1 MKNYNNKS
9 ILNIDNAIFQSLAP
23 KGSFLQH
30 CLICSKWDDENEKSS
45 SLAHY
50 NLRLA
55 ISKLLQLIKADEEE
69 HQALIHLLV
78 RKPETI
84 TITDLIQGYKSVEL
98 ALINSFPLSRAK
110 SYSTAVRN
118 FFNSF
123 SAPIES
129 GFNASELAY
138 ETLLSTTVD
147 FKKNPNIDLFTVYVR
162 NQTKF
167 AVIDPDTFPNL
178 FVNDSVL
185 HNLLVNLE
193 NASKEA
199 PFEYSVIAGLKK
211 LIREIDQWPEY
222 SEIKIL
228 LNSPLN
234 LLTPNKIN
242 DALIDFEKCLHK
254 ALPNRKLNQL
264 STLFRQKL
272 FDHGLTAPELNK
284 AKDLF
289 KTNFNSSG
297 QLKFKPR
304 FIIQCKNVE
313 HIVDSFQLPLVL
325 PLESVGENCFNQ
337 FEKISETSVADTDSV
352 TDLIE
357 ILLLLQQGGYSDAR
371 LLLAKKPE
379 DLITYN
385 VSKGLIDLELLITK
399 HFPDKKQEKLR
410 LIRDFLNLCDIPTQS
425 GKLLNDFEI
434 DSTINVKE
442 KVKTMAFQ
450 GYSKVNGKKSDVTV
464 EFNLTKLTPLLKLNS
479 VLVTAL
485 NNLQTYTKTTPMP
498 AISLSDIERTL
509 GYVVDTSLESAQVRH
524 ILISP
529 LSDLEQRDFRLGFAQ
544 LEDIIDEQDIQLKAP
559 RSQSLRT
566 FLSNHAG
573 KINGQIDIKNCGFK
587 SRFSASDEMNAQKLI
602 EPVDENGDALPSPI
616 LNQQQSLS
624 ELRKSVQAYFEK
636 PINQILN
643 ACKKEVECYKQL
655 VSTFNTYTEKDENG
669 VHIKDTPEEVTVLV
683 KDNQVDE
690 GRLILKSQASS
701 IRKEFTNEVVIGAY
715 LRHQLS
721 IGISGSIYCSQKS
734 ELIPT
739 YVKHWFPNSSTG
751 MRDFFWSGI
760 FLPKN
765 VLLVCFI
772 RLVIRTTWNK
782 DVIAT
787 LTRANLPE
795 QMPEGSFVLAGF
807 KEKVGKETTPVT
819 IEPHEREIREVISF
833 LIQHHDN
840 MIRMDF
846 QPDSIWDTPGSTKLN
861 FLSAAIIDRLR
872 DHYTLPYFRM
882 ELLAKHQMNLRKGID
897 GSLVNSQRER
907 NHASSRVTS
916 AYLTHP
922 IAVIEYEA
930 NNADFQRKFETTVQF
945 RHKETSIEKYGLD
958 RNNIDEDLIVA
969 PADHKEELPDWFI
982 LADGSSCTDI
992 FAAVDKSKQDSIC
1005 KGRKCHSGEG
1015 CEFNRVE
1022 LGVDEF
1028 VRTLRH
1034 QAYYIARGEVL
1045 LAKHGREYFDEYIAP
1060 DMRFTF
1066 GLVKYVELS
1075 NPLMFKDA
1083 KGRLENEQ

>member
-1 MKNYNNKS
+1 MKNYKNKS
-9 ILNIDNAIFQSLAP
+9 ILNIDNTIFQSLAP
-23 KGSFLQH
+23 KGSFLQL
-30 CLICSKWDDENEKSS
+30 CLINSKWDDECVNTS

-55 ISKLLQLIKADEEE
+55 ISKLLHLINADEED
-69 HQALIHLLV
+69 HQASIHLLV
-78 RKPETI
+78 SKPETI
-84 TITDLIQGYKSVEL
+84 TIKDLIQGYKSIEL
-98 ALINSFPLSRAK
+98 ALVSNFPLSRAK
-110 SYSTAVRN
+110 SYSTSVRN

-123 SAPIES
+123 STQIEN

-138 ETLLSTTVD
+138 ETLLSTNVD
-147 FKKNPNIDLFTVYVR
+147 FKKNPNIDLFTIDV
-162 NQTKF
+162 NNKIKF
-167 AVIDPDTFPNL
+167 TVIDPDTFSNL
-178 FVNDSVL
+178 FIKDSVL
-185 HNLLVNLE
+185 HNLLINLE
-193 NASKEA
+193 NASREQ
-199 PFEYSVIAGLKK
+199 PFEYSVIAGFKK
-211 LIREIDQWPEY
+211 LLREIDHWPEN
-222 SEIKIL
+222 SEIKIS
-228 LNSPLN
+228 LNKPLN
-234 LLTPNKIN
+234 LLTPTGVNE
-242 DALIDFEKCLHK
+242 ALIDFEKSLFE
-254 ALPNRKLNQL
+254 AFPNKKLNQL

-272 FDHGLTAPELNK
+272 FVHGLTAPELNK

-304 FIIQCKNVE
+304 FRIQCENIE

-337 FEKISETSVADTDSV
+337 FEKISETSAADTVSV

-357 ILLLLQQGGYSDAR
+357 ILILLQHGGHSDAR
-371 LLLAKKPE
+371 LLFAKKPE

-385 VSKGLIDLELLITK
+385 VSKGLIDLELLITE
-399 HFPDKKQEKLR
+399 HFPNKKQEKLQ
-410 LIRDFLNLCDIPTQS
+410 LIRDFLNLCDSATQN
-425 GKLLNDFEI
+425 GRLLKDFEI
-434 DSTINVKE
+434 DSTINPKE
-442 KVKTMAFQ
+442 KINTMAFK
-450 GYSKVNGKKSDVTV
+450 GYSKVNGKKNDVTV
-464 EFNLTKLTPLLKLNS
+464 KFNLTKLAPLLKPNS
-479 VLVTAL
+479 VLVRAL
-485 NNLQTYTKTTPMP
+485 NNLQTHTATTPMP
-498 AISLSDIERTL
+498 VISLSYIERTL
-509 GYVVDTSLESAQVRH
+509 GYVIDTSSESALICN
-524 ILISP
+524 ILTST
-529 LSDLEQRDFRLGFAQ
+529 LSELDQRSFRLGFTQ
-544 LEDIIDEQDIQLKAP
+544 LEDIIDEQNIQLKAP

-573 KINGQIDIKNCGFK
+573 KINGLINIKHCGFK

-602 EPVDENGDALPSPI
+602 EPVDENGDILPSPI

-624 ELRKSVQAYFEK
+624 ELRKSVQEYFEK

-643 ACKKEVECYKQL
+643 ACKKEVECYKQI
-655 VSTFNTYTEKDENG
+655 VSIFKTYMEKDENG
-669 VHIKDTPEEVTVLV
+669 VHIKDIPEEVTALV
-683 KDNQVDE
+683 KNNQVDE
-690 GRLILKSQASS
+690 GRGILKSQASS
-701 IRKEFTNEVVIGAY
+701 IRKEFTNEVVMGAY

-721 IGISGSIYCSQKS
+721 IGISDSTYCYQKS

-739 YVKHWFPNSSTG
+739 YVKHWFPNSSSG

-765 VLLVCFI
+765 ILLVCFI

-795 QMPEGSFVLAGF
+795 QIPEGPFVLAGF

-819 IEPHEREIREVISF
+819 IEPHEKEIREVISF

-840 MIRMDF
+840 MVRMGF
-846 QPDSIWDTPGSTKLN
+846 KPESIWDTPGSTKLN
-861 FLSAAIIDRLR
+861 FLSAAIIDRQR
-872 DHYTLPYFRM
+872 DHYTLPHFRM

-907 NHASSRVTS
+907 NHANSRVTS

-930 NNADFQRKFETTVQF
+930 NNADFQRKLETTVQF
-945 RHKETSIEKYGLD
+945 RHKEASIEKYGLD

-982 LADGSSCTDI
+982 LADGSSCADI

-1022 LGVDEF
+1022 LGIDEL

-1034 QAYYIARGEVL
+1034 QAYYIARGEML

-1075 NPLMFKDA
+1075 NPLLFKDA

>member
-357 ILLLLQQGGYSDAR
+357 ILMLLQQGGYSDAR

-602 EPVDENGDALPSPI
+602 EPVDENGDVLPSPI

-655 VSTFNTYTEKDENG
+655 VS
-669 VHIKDTPEEVTVLV
+669 L
-683 KDNQVDE
+683 
-690 GRLILKSQASS
+690 LI
-701 IRKEFTNEVVIGAY
+701 
-715 LRHQLS
+715 
-721 IGISGSIYCSQKS
+721 
-734 ELIPT
+734 
-739 YVKHWFPNSSTG
+739 
-751 MRDFFWSGI
+751 
-760 FLPKN
+760 
-765 VLLVCFI
+765 
-772 RLVIRTTWNK
+772 
-782 DVIAT
+782 
-787 LTRANLPE
+787 
-795 QMPEGSFVLAGF
+795 
-807 KEKVGKETTPVT
+807 
-819 IEPHEREIREVISF
+819 
-833 LIQHHDN
+833 
-840 MIRMDF
+840 
-846 QPDSIWDTPGSTKLN
+846 
-861 FLSAAIIDRLR
+861 
-872 DHYTLPYFRM
+872 
-882 ELLAKHQMNLRKGID
+882 
-897 GSLVNSQRER
+897 
-907 NHASSRVTS
+907 
-916 AYLTHP
+916 
-922 IAVIEYEA
+922 
-930 NNADFQRKFETTVQF
+930 
-945 RHKETSIEKYGLD
+945 
-958 RNNIDEDLIVA
+958 
-969 PADHKEELPDWFI
+969 
-982 LADGSSCTDI
+982 
-992 FAAVDKSKQDSIC
+992 
-1005 KGRKCHSGEG
+1005 
-1015 CEFNRVE
+1015 
-1022 LGVDEF
+1022 
-1028 VRTLRH
+1028 
-1034 QAYYIARGEVL
+1034 
-1045 LAKHGREYFDEYIAP
+1045 
-1060 DMRFTF
+1060 
-1066 GLVKYVELS
+1066 
-1075 NPLMFKDA
+1075 
-1083 KGRLENEQ
+1083 

>member
-1 MKNYNNKS
+1 MKNYKTKS
-9 ILNIDNAIFQSLAP
+9 ILNIDNTIFQSLAQ

-30 CLICSKWDDENEKSS
+30 CLINSKWDDENEKSS

-55 ISKLLQLIKADEEE
+55 ISKLLQLINANEED

-78 RKPETI
+78 SKPETI

-98 ALINSFPLSRAK
+98 ALVNSFPLNRAK
-110 SYSTAVRN
+110 SYSTSVRN

-123 SAPIES
+123 STQIEN

-138 ETLLSTTVD
+138 ETLLSTNVE
-147 FKKNPNIDLFTVYVR
+147 FKKNPNINLFTIDV
-162 NQTKF
+162 NNKIKF
-167 AVIDPDTFPNL
+167 NVIDPDTFSDL
-178 FVNDSVL
+178 FVKDSVL
-185 HNLLVNLE
+185 HNLLINLE
-193 NASKEA
+193 NASKEQ
-199 PFEYSVIAGLKK
+199 PFEYSVIAGFKNVL
-211 LIREIDQWPEY
+211 REIDKWPEN

-228 LNSPLN
+228 LNKPLN
-234 LLTPNKIN
+234 LLTPTGIN
-242 DALIDFEKCLHK
+242 EALIDFEKNLHK
-254 ALPNRKLNQL
+254 AQPNRKLNQL

-297 QLKFKPR
+297 QLKFKP
-304 FIIQCKNVE
+304 QYTVNCSG
-313 HIVDSFQLPLVL
+313 VDHRIDTFLLGSILPSG
-325 PLESVGENCFNQ
+325 SVGECCLNKL
-337 FEKISETSVADTDSV
+337 EADSTVIPNDSDMIKELV
-352 TDLIE
+352 EVLMLIQNE
-357 ILLLLQQGGYSDAR
+357 GYNHAR
-371 LLLAKKPE
+371 LLIAKKPD
-379 DLITYN
+379 DLISYN
-385 VSKGLIDLELLITK
+385 VSKGLIDLELLITN
-399 HFPDKKQEKLR
+399 HFPDDKLEKLK
-410 LIRDFLNLCDIPTQS
+410 LIRDFLNLCETPTQS
-425 GKLLNDFEI
+425 GRLLKDYKI
-434 DSTINVKE
+434 DSTINPKE
-442 KVKTMAFQ
+442 KIKTMAFH
-450 GYSKVNGKKSDVTV
+450 GYSKANGKKRDVTV
-464 EFNLTKLTPLLKLNS
+464 EFNLTKLKPLLKLNS

-485 NNLQTYTKTTPMP
+485 NNLQTHTATTPMP
-498 AISLSDIERTL
+498 ATSLSDIERTL
-509 GYVVDTSLESAQVRH
+509 GYVVDTSLESAQIKH
-524 ILISP
+524 ILTSP
-529 LSDLEQRDFRLGFAQ
+529 LSELEQRDFRLGFAQ
-544 LEDIIDEQDIQLKAP
+544 LEDIIGEQDIQLKAP

-573 KINGQIDIKNCGFK
+573 KINGLIDIKNCGFK
-587 SRFSASDEMNAQKLI
+587 SRFSASEEMNAQKLI
-602 EPVDENGDALPSPI
+602 EPVDENGDVLPSPI

-624 ELRKSVQAYFEK
+624 ELRKNVQEYFEK

-655 VSTFNTYTEKDENG
+655 VSTFNDYTKKDENG
-669 VHIKDTPEEVTVLV
+669 VYIKDIPEEVLALV
-683 KDNQVDE
+683 KNNQVDE
-690 GRLILKSQASS
+690 GRGILKSQASS
-701 IRKEFTNEVVIGAY
+701 IRKEFTNEVVMGAY

-721 IGISGSIYCSQKS
+721 IGTSDSIYCSQKS
-734 ELIPT
+734 ELIPS

-765 VLLVCFI
+765 ILLVCFI

-787 LTRANLPE
+787 LTCANLPE
-795 QMPEGSFVLAGF
+795 QMPEGPFVLAGF
-807 KEKVGKETTPVT
+807 KEKVDKETTPVT
-819 IEPHEREIREVISF
+819 IEPHEKEIREVISF

-840 MIRMDF
+840 MERMGF
-846 QPDSIWDTPGSTKLN
+846 KPESIWDTQGSTKLN

-907 NHASSRVTS
+907 NHATSRVTS

-945 RHKETSIEKYGLD
+945 RHKEASIEKYGLD
-958 RNNIDEDLIVA
+958 RSNINEDLIVA
-969 PADHKEELPDWFI
+969 PADHKEELPEWFI

-1028 VRTLRH
+1028 VQTLRH